1 MANQNIENIIKE
13 EIFLACL
20 LGNGLDKIQAFQ
32 TLSIIFTDFYNY
44 FIFFL
49 EDYNTNSFILGSAQ
63 YLGLFLQAVLHTF
76 IWFKQCRHKTNKII
90 INIYILPT

>member
-44 FIFFL
+44 FIFFFRGL
-49 EDYNTNSFILGSAQ
+49 Q
-63 YLGLFLQAVLHTF
+63 Y
-76 IWFKQCRHKTNKII
+76 K
-90 INIYILPT
+90 